1 MDTVSIMLAVIGV
14 VVVFGVVA
22 GGFMLDRRT
31 QRLQSA
37 NWMRNWV
44 IRNRALADL
53 YRRWKGPLRLQDQ
66 SAKPAP
72 QPRKRKVALRRKRST
87 KG

>member
-1 MDTVSIMLAVIGV
+1 MDTASIMLAVIGV
-14 VVVFGVVA
+14 LVVFGVLA
-22 GGFMLDRRT
+22 GGFTLDRRT

-66 SAKPAP
+66 SAKPVR